1 MPSPS
6 EPILPPEVIDLI
18 IDYLHVH
25 RGTLRACSLVGRNWL
40 GGSRHHLF
48 DGVYLAARD
57 LGTFQNLLES
67 PDNTLLFHI
76 RNLHATRFQYH
87 ELTRLLQLLPAFS
100 HLHSLSIYG
109 NTTGPIQFVDQPRWA
124 ETFPFIDS
132 LTLSR
137 ATFASYPGL
146 SDFLC
151 RFPALKT
158 LALDHVSAPFSPSA
172 VPAAVNIDLDTLK
185 ITLTTGLFG
194 WLQWTGFSLRTQS
207 LEVDFESTE
216 MRPSDYLAALGT
228 RLERLKLKFRQPGQ
242 LENIPRNSWLM
253 HNTRLRCLRVGYAFW
268 IRSETDISS
277 PPSLGRLLKQLE
289 SSGIEELSFDAE
301 ILEWPRHPPH
311 EVAAILDEGVFPRL
325 RRIEFFGPWDR
336 AEDIL
341 RKQFQSAMLALL
353 PIQSS
358 RGIVHVNAHPSQ

>member
-18 IDYLHVH
+18 IDYLHDH

-194 WLQWTGFSLRTQS
+194 WLQWTGFSLRTRS

-216 MRPSDYLAALGT
+216 MRLSDYLAALGT
-228 RLERLKLKFRQPGQ
+228 RIERLKLKFRQPGQ
-242 LENIPRNSWLM
+242 L
-253 HNTRLRCLRVGYAFW
+253 GAF
-268 IRSETDISS
+268 SGV
-277 PPSLGRLLKQLE
+277 SLGLQVT
-289 SSGIEELSFDAE
+289 
-301 ILEWPRHPPH
+301 HT
-311 EVAAILDEGVFPRL
+311 
-325 RRIEFFGPWDR
+325 RR
-336 AEDIL
+336 
-341 RKQFQSAMLALL
+341 KHS
-353 PIQSS
+353 
-358 RGIVHVNAHPSQ
+358 